1 MGFPK
6 WVGVCILVLASAGPK
21 GVQGQHEEIRRLL
34 TAANYA
40 AAESQ
45 ARSLVA
51 ALETSGPESLD
62 LARALDLLVQALV
75 EGGKPADPAALPS
88 ATRAVALTEKLTGPD
103 DPAVANSLSNLGL
116 VLRRQGK
123 LEEAR
128 AAYERAL
135 RIREK
140 TLGPEHPDVARILAA
155 LSALASNGGDFA
167 RAREL
172 GERAVQIAE
181 KAGDPV
187 NEAVAAN
194 NLALALFQLNDYTG
208 SKQRLEQALHAYER
222 ALGPEHPE
230 VGKTLSN
237 LANVVSES
245 GDLAEARRLYER
257 AIAIQEKRQGPNHP
271 DVALNVNN
279 LGDVFYL
286 LGDFDTS
293 AAQFERAL
301 KVLEQTFGPQH
312 TRVAMALGN
321 LAQVRAAQGQ
331 RDEARALYSRALA
344 IREKTLGPEHP
355 SLVYTLTGF
364 AELQA
369 RLAEREPARAMFN
382 RALAIAERAF
392 GPDHPVTALALQGRG
407 DLELEEGKLTEAEAS
422 IGRALRIRTGL
433 LGSNHPLVAES
444 RASLALAF
452 AKTGRAAEAFDAALE
467 SERVSQSHLEITAQ
481 ALAERQAL
489 SYAAHRVSGADVAL
503 SILAAGAQA
512 DANTVRRSWDAVVR
526 SRALVLEEMTW
537 RRRLVATTNNTTVAA
552 RATELAAARQRVAGL
567 LVRHAG
573 DPASRD
579 RIEQALAARDAAER
593 ALAEESVEF
602 RAEQAQARTGIDEA
616 SASLPPQAA
625 LVAFVRFRRSTL
637 AGEQSPR
644 EEYMAFVAGG
654 GGKAPLAVPIGPARI
669 VDERI
674 REWRAAI
681 ATEIASGR
689 PTQRAERLHAESG
702 AAIRRVVWDPL
713 RAALAGRTHVF
724 IVPAGP
730 LHLVNWA
737 ALPERNGKYLVE
749 GPQLIHYLSSER
761 DVSRPAIRT
770 GEGLLLVDNPAFD
783 TRTAAPTASAKR
795 GAVAGPG
802 ACTGLESL
810 QFDPLPATNR
820 EGAEITTLWRSLAND
835 DGADRLTGAA
845 ATEAQVRARTPGN
858 RVVHFATHGFFL
870 GAWCRPATATTTARH
885 PLVLAGLA
893 LAGANRR
900 EARAPADDGV
910 LLAEEIVTLDL
921 RGTEWAVLSACDTG
935 AGVVAAGEELFGLRR
950 AFQIAGARTVIVSL
964 WPVDDETTR
973 LWMDA
978 VYRARFVENASTA
991 TAIRSATVKALAAR
1005 RARGQSTHPAYWGAF
1020 VAAGGT

>member
-1 MGFPK
+1 VGFPK
-6 WVGVCILVLASAGPK
+6 WVGVFFLVLASAGPE
-21 GVQGQHEEIRRLL
+21 GFQDQHEEIRRLL

-45 ARSLVA
+45 ARALVA
-51 ALETSGPESLD
+51 TLETSRPESLD

-88 ATRAVALTEKLTGPD
+88 ATRAVALTEKVAGPD

-123 LEEAR
+123 LDEAR

-140 TLGPEHPDVARILAA
+140 TVGPDHPDVARVLAA
-155 LSALASNGGDFA
+155 LSALASNAGDFP
-167 RAREL
+167 RGREL

-181 KAGDPV
+181 KAGDSV

-194 NLALALFQLNDYTG
+194 NLALALFQLNDYAE
-208 SKQRLEQALHAYER
+208 SKRRLEQALHAYER
-222 ALGPEHPE
+222 ALGPDHPE

-331 RDEARALYSRALA
+331 RAEARALYSRALA
-344 IREKTLGPEHP
+344 IRENALGPEHP

-364 AELQA
+364 AELHA
-369 RLAEREPARAMFN
+369 RLAERDVARTMFN
-382 RALAIAERAF
+382 RALAIAEKAF

-407 DLELEEGKLTEAEAS
+407 DLELDERKFAEAEAS
-422 IGRALRIRTGL
+422 ISRALRIRTDL
-433 LGSNHPLVAES
+433 LGAEHPLVAES
-444 RASLALAF
+444 RASLALVF
-452 AKTGRAAEAFDAALE
+452 ARTGRTAEAFNAAIE
-467 SERVSQSHLEITAQ
+467 SERVSRAHLEITAQ

-503 SILAAGAQA
+503 SILAARAQG
-512 DANTVRRSWDAVVR
+512 DANSVRRTWDAMVR

-537 RRRLVATTNNTTVAA
+537 RRRLVATTNNATVSGL
-552 RATELAAARQRVAGL
+552 ATELAAARQRVAGL

-573 DPASRD
+573 DPASRH
-579 RIEQALAARDAAER
+579 RIEEALAARDAAER
-593 ALAEESVEF
+593 ALAEQSVEF
-602 RAEQAQARTGIDEA
+602 RTEQAHARAGIDEVTT
-616 SASLPPQAA
+616 SLPPQAA

-637 AGEQSPR
+637 TGAQPPHD
-644 EEYMAFVAGG
+644 EYLAFVARGEG
-654 GGKAPLAVPIGPARI
+654 QAPLAISLGPARI

-681 ATEIASGR
+681 AAEIESGR
-689 PTQRAERLHAESG
+689 PTRRAERLHADIG
-702 AAIRRVVWDPL
+702 AAIRRLVWDPL
-713 RAALAGRTHVF
+713 RDALAGRTQVF

-737 ALPERNGKYLVE
+737 ALPDRTGTYLVE

-761 DVSRPAIRT
+761 DLNRPAMQS
-770 GEGLLLVDNPAFD
+770 GEGLLLVDNPTFD
-783 TRTAAPTASAKR
+783 TRTAVPGASPTR
-795 GAVAGPG
+795 GAAAAPG
-802 ACTGLESL
+802 ACTGLASL
-810 QFDPLPATNR
+810 QFDPLPSTRR
-820 EGAEITTLWRSLAND
+820 EGDAITTLWRSLAE
-835 DGADRLTGAA
+835 DGGAERLTGSA
-845 ATEAQVRARTPGN
+845 ATEAQVRARAPGN

-870 GAWCRPATATTTARH
+870 GAWCRPAAATTAARH

-910 LLAEEIVTLDL
+910 LLAEEVVSLDL

-978 VYRARFVENASTA
+978 VYRARFLEHASTA
-991 TAIRSATVKALAAR
+991 KAIRAATVKTIAAR
-1005 RARGQSTHPAYWGAF
+1005 RAHAQSTHPAYWGAF